1 MQSKS
6 MHGSY
11 EWDERY
17 KVGAEALPWD
27 TGMPAPELVE
37 YFERTDSK
45 PTSALEIGCGTG
57 TNAIWMA
64 QKGCKVVATDLSP
77 TAIDLANEK
86 LKEESVDVKFEVAD
100 ILQTEPVSN
109 GSVDFVFD
117 RGVYHVMPPDM
128 RHKFIDR
135 VYNALAKDGFWLCLA
150 GNADEFR
157 PEGVE
162 GPPQLK
168 ASDLVDY
175 AEDQFEVIRMER
187 ASFVLPDNSPHLAW
201 KVVFRKRE
209 QRKA

>member
-1 MQSKS
+1 

-17 KVGAEALPWD
+17 KVGKDALPWD

-37 YFERTDSK
+37 YFEKTDSK

-64 QKGCKVVATDLSP
+64 QHGCKVVATDLSP
-77 TAIDLANEK
+77 TAIDIANEK
-86 LKEESVDVKFEVAD
+86 LKKDNADVKFEVAD
-100 ILQTEPVSN
+100 ILKEEPVAD

-135 VYNALAKDGFWLCLA
+135 VHNALSEGGFWLCLA

-175 AEDQFEVIRMER
+175 AEKQFEVIRMER
-187 ASFVLPDNSPHLAW
+187 GSFVLPDGSPHLAW
-201 KVVFRKRE
+201 KVVFRKRTE
-209 QRKA
+209 KKS